1 MGKKIILLTAQR
13 CSIHHRN
20 IIMRIFITKNESRSD
35 LITKYLIVLKRNICQ
50 FRFYFEIRNRKRI
63 YSNDFHEV
71 INSKVIFINLEE

>member
-50 FRFYFEIRNRKRI
+50 FRFYFEIRNLFE
-63 YSNDFHEV
+63 DFHEV